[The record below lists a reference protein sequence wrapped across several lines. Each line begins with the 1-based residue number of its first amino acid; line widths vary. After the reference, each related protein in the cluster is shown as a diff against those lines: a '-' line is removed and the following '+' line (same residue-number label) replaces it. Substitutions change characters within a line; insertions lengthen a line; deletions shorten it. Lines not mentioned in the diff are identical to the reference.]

1 MATEYPYDT
10 ASIIEEL
17 KTKLKIESEFNSFIS
32 KTVSGIDIPD
42 PKNLKVKFVYNFFTP
57 DERRV
62 RFTSPGNQIITLS
75 TPQTNDVQFQQA
87 TDRLPRVVKLKFS
100 PVTNYNR
107 TELTDSNVRNYSIQ
121 ENLNKILIE
130 GATSNKSMRG
140 FELIDTLSDLRFYD
154 TMQNTLILENVTG
167 QDSGVSKA
175 NKLADKISSDS
186 LFGDDKKLILDVL
199 GNIQAQGVQ
208 SLDPNSRDA
217 KAAADRAANQSFSI
231 KFNKLF
237 FEKISKASTL
247 NSSSVFEDEI
257 RAILSPAVD
266 ITQQSRAAARP
277 SRISNDTEFEVPHV
291 DMTGIVDQDV
301 ISSGLYPK
309 VTLIGYVI
317 QRTEISNNG
326 NIVNLD
332 PIFVEDIRTSEIT
345 DSNIRYGYTY
355 VYKIRAVALVEAIG
369 VRRVPGFPGS
379 TQPVVI
385 KFLLASEG
393 ARNSV
398 LSVEKNPPP
407 PPTNLRFRM
416 HQKFLKPVLSWNFPI
431 NPTRDIK
438 KFQVFKRS
446 DINTGFTLLR
456 EFDFDNSEI
465 KSDFFENVPRSKI
478 SKSLSP
484 VITFIDR
491 DFDLGSSPIYAVV
504 SLDAHGMM
512 SGYSAQFQIR
522 YDRYSNKV
530 IKRLVSKSG
539 APKPYPNIYLNTD
552 TFKDAMK
559 TSGFSKMTVVFD
571 PEYYIVTRRRQNSE
585 SEDDLGLI
593 AVSNDNNPTYK
604 LQIINT
610 DFQEAEVLNIK
621 VKDNSGPAVSLPAAS
636 LSQQN
641 LSFEFGN

>member
-1 MATEYPYDT
+1 M
-10 ASIIEEL
+10 
-17 KTKLKIESEFNSFIS
+17 
-32 KTVSGIDIPD
+32 
-42 PKNLKVKFVYNFFTP
+42 
-57 DERRV
+57 
-62 RFTSPGNQIITLS
+62 
-75 TPQTNDVQFQQA
+75 
-87 TDRLPRVVKLKFS
+87 
-100 PVTNYNR
+100 
-107 TELTDSNVRNYSIQ
+107 
-121 ENLNKILIE
+121 
-130 GATSNKSMRG
+130 
-140 FELIDTLSDLRFYD
+140 
-154 TMQNTLILENVTG
+154 
-167 QDSGVSKA
+167 
-175 NKLADKISSDS
+175 
-186 LFGDDKKLILDVL
+186 
-199 GNIQAQGVQ
+199 
-208 SLDPNSRDA
+208 
-217 KAAADRAANQSFSI
+217 
-231 KFNKLF
+231 
-237 FEKISKASTL
+237 
-247 NSSSVFEDEI
+247 
-257 RAILSPAVD
+257 
-266 ITQQSRAAARP
+266 
-277 SRISNDTEFEVPHV
+277 
-291 DMTGIVDQDV
+291 
-301 ISSGLYPK
+301 
-309 VTLIGYVI
+309 
-317 QRTEISNNG
+317 
-326 NIVNLD
+326 
-332 PIFVEDIRTSEIT
+332 
-345 DSNIRYGYTY
+345 
-355 VYKIRAVALVEAIG
+355 
-369 VRRVPGFPGS
+369 
-379 TQPVVI
+379 
-385 KFLLASEG
+385 
-393 ARNSV
+393 
-398 LSVEKNPPP
+398 
-407 PPTNLRFRM
+407 
-416 HQKFLKPVLSWNFPI
+416 
-431 NPTRDIK
+431 
-438 KFQVFKRS
+438 
-446 DINTGFTLLR
+446 R